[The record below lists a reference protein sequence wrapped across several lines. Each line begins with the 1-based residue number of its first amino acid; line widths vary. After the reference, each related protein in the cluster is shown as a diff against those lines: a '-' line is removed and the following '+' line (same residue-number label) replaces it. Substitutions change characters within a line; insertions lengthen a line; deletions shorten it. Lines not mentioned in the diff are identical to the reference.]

1 MGSSGV
7 ASVIWVVLLLHFVLT
22 WWNYIAHA
30 KAICPGDESGWLQ
43 RVLVL
48 PASAEALMGTAASN
62 VLWQPQGPWV
72 PLGTRVLWVPGEVG
86 MVWFCPGSLTCSRR
100 AGCCSGV
107 ASRPG
112 WADKPALEMR
122 GLAQQSIYSK

>member
-22 WWNYIAHA
+22 RWNYIAHA

-62 VLWQPQGPWV
+62 VLLAAAGPLGAPGHRGALGPWGGWHGLV
-72 PLGTRVLWVPGEVG
+72 LPGLPDMQPEGGLLRWSGTPAGVG
-86 MVWFCPGSLTCSRR
+86 
-100 AGCCSGV
+100 
-107 ASRPG
+107 
-112 WADKPALEMR
+112 
-122 GLAQQSIYSK
+122 